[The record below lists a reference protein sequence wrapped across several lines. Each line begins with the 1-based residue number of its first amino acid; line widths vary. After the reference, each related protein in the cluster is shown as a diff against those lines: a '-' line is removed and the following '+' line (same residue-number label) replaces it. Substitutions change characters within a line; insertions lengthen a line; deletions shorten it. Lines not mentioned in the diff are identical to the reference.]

1 MKTML
6 DCVYKGIKEIKA
18 GSFTDV
24 NGKTIN
30 YTDSYKIVID
40 EIVNDRAITR
50 ELKIKKE
57 LALNISKNYKLYDN
71 ICISFDV
78 YFLNNNLVY
87 KITNVGIRK

>member
-1 MKTML
+1 MKTIF

-18 GSFTDV
+18 GSFTDS

-30 YTDSYKIVID
+30 YPDSYKLVID
-40 EIVNDRAITR
+40 EIVNERAISR

-57 LALNISKNYKLYDN
+57 LALNVAKNYKLYDN
-71 ICISFDV
+71 ICVSFDV
-78 YFLNNNLVY
+78 YFLNNDLVY